1 MDPAALRP
9 EHVARIRGWL
19 RDAGVDESYYAFVA
33 RHVDADDATWRWC
46 CNSNC
51 DPCVNSLARV
61 VDRARGELALPDDG
75 APAPRDDEPAPP

>member
-9 EHVARIRGWL
+9 EDQARIRGWL
-19 RDAGVDESYYAFVA
+19 REAGVDESYYAFVA

-51 DPCVNSLARV
+51 DPCVNTLARV
-61 VDRARGELALPDDG
+61 VDCARRELPSPGDG
-75 APAPRDDEPAPP
+75 ATDRSS